1 MTETDV
7 SPPYRPLTSNGWR
20 KVCAERLESRLG
32 WLKHELDVCCNGNV
46 QRLKDHEQVLWR
58 WREKAV
64 GEFNRIGQM
73 RDEQRKIRDYRKL
86 WLELS

>member
-1 MTETDV
+1 MTEAAV
-7 SPPYRPLTSNGWR
+7 FPPYKALSSSGWR
-20 KVCAERLESRLG
+20 RLVATTLEKRLG
-32 WLKHELDVCCNGNV
+32 WLKHELLLVGGNLAE
-46 QRLKDHEQVLWR
+46 LKDHEQVLWR

>member
-1 MTETDV
+1 MTEAAV
-7 SPPYRPLTSNGWR
+7 SPPYKQLSSNGWR
-20 KVCAERLESRLG
+20 RVCAERLETRLG
-32 WLKHELDVCCNGNV
+32 WLKHELISVHGNLSA
-46 QRLKDHEQVLWR
+46 LKDHEQVLWR

-64 GEFNRIGQM
+64 GELNRIGQM

>member
-1 MTETDV
+1 VTEAAA
-7 SPPYRPLTSNGWR
+7 SPPYKPLSSSGWR
-20 KVCAERLESRLG
+20 KVVAERLESRLG
-32 WLKHELDVCCNGNV
+32 WLKHELLLAHGNLSA
-46 QRLKDHEQVLWR
+46 LKDHEQLLWR

-64 GEFNRIGQM
+64 GELNRIGQM

>member
-1 MTETDV
+1 MTEAAV
-7 SPPYRPLTSNGWR
+7 FPPYKALSVNGW
-20 KVCAERLESRLG
+20 KRLAAAAMEKRFG
-32 WLKHELDVCCNGNV
+32 WLKHKLLLAHGN
-46 QRLKDHEQVLWR
+46 LASLEDHEQVLWR